1 MTQEE
6 KMSKGGDSGCCL
18 GWLDGKQPHRRW
30 WRDADPHA
38 VGTRP
43 RMKHTSY
50 GSKSKFPSLAMV
62 PSSCLP
68 GCPAQVHS
76 GRQKSGRAS
85 SSLFSLTL
93 KAPWS
98 KAPCRADRPAEVAVS
113 PLALA
118 PFPGPLD
125 GFDSKNRIWGTWV
138 AQRLSTYPWL
148 RA

>member
-76 GRQKSGRAS
+76 GRQKSSQAS

-93 KAPWS
+93 KDSTLVQSSPSCRQACRSGCVTSSPSSLS
-98 KAPCRADRPAEVAVS
+98 K
-113 PLALA
+113 PL
-118 PFPGPLD
+118 G
-125 GFDSKNRIWGTWV
+125 
-138 AQRLSTYPWL
+138 WL
-148 RA
+148 